1 MNKQEIKIDEAVV
14 KKTTKCHCGFSCLS
28 GDKGYLCN
36 VLSCI
41 GNEMVQIKSNFSNCC
56 NYHIL
61 FGDAHFCLCP
71 TRSELYNRFKM

>member
-28 GDKGYLCN
+28 KNKGC
-36 VLSCI
+36 VCDVWSCI
-41 GNEMVQIKSNFSNCC
+41 GNEMVQIKSNPSNSCT
-56 NYHIL
+56 YHIL